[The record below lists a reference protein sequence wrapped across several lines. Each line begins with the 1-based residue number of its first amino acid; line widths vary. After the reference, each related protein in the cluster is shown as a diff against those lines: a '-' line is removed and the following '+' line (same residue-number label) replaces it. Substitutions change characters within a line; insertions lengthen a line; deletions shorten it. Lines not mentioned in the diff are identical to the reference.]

1 MSNNNSS
8 LKKIASKYIDNW
20 RIKNPIQSRLNG
32 GILNP
37 YQLEDITLWGFEKQ
51 ILLLNDFEKEI
62 KPIQNLDKEDEFFK
76 KEILRSIKLKK
87 YSLKNDNPYKRSLK
101 SYLKYITLVMYF
113 HEEDL
118 NSHIVENIYKA
129 LVTAS
134 ELKINVTLEDQRFAQ
149 DLIVYLMKIH
159 VEDWRIKK
167 QLNMCIKL
175 LSSLSLNKEKSLYT
189 PEMGDIN
196 YLLIE
201 CYGTENNLES
211 LRNDIQEFLFE
222 EIAQLNKMEYPEITN
237 DIVAIKENED
247 LIIYIY
253 NYIKKLYKRSHFGQ
267 DNSFDFDIE
276 LLPNILS
283 YITREGFYL
292 HNKLEKKLLISSEM
306 TKLSNV
312 NKREFESFIYAFL
325 SHEIYPGHHHHIN
338 SIKYK
343 FIIEHLDFLTNP
355 IGLEGWAVY
364 SEQILNQ
371 LGFGYE
377 LKLNNLKKIIPV
389 SIFFEMLLNG
399 EKSTEKLIEKIFNPN
414 KQLFN
419 EFKKNRGFG
428 SVNLVYV
435 IGYIEYIKILKSNK
449 RYNINEVL
457 SFGPLT
463 PSYFK
468 PLLDL
473 QK

>member
-1 MSNNNSS
+1 MSNSKS
-8 LKKIASKYIDNW
+8 ALKKIASKHINKW

-32 GILNP
+32 GILNHL
-37 YQLEDITLWGFEKQ
+37 QLEDLTVGGFENQ

-62 KPIQNLDKEDEFFK
+62 KLVKNFDKEDEFFK

-87 YSLKNDNPYKRSLK
+87 YILKNDNPYKRSLN
-101 SYLKYITLVMYF
+101 SYLKYITLVIYF
-113 HEEDL
+113 HKENL
-118 NSHIVENIYKA
+118 NSHTVENIHRA

-134 ELKINVTLEDQRFAQ
+134 ELKINVTLEDQKFAQ
-149 DLIVYLMKIH
+149 DLIMYLMKIH
-159 VEDWRIKK
+159 VKDWRIKK
-167 QLNMCIKL
+167 QLDMCIKL
-175 LSSLSLNKEKSLYT
+175 LISISLNKEKKLFR
-189 PEMGDIN
+189 PEIENIN
-196 YLLIE
+196 YLLTE
-201 CYGTENNLES
+201 CYGTKNTLGS
-211 LRNDIQEFLFE
+211 WRDDIQECLLE
-222 EIAQLNKMEYPEITN
+222 ELTQLNKMEYPEIN
-237 DIVAIKENED
+237 NNIVTIKEKEG
-247 LIIYIY
+247 LTKYIY
-253 NYIKKLYKRSHFGQ
+253 DYIKKLYKKNHFEQ

-276 LLPNILS
+276 LLPNIFS

-292 HNKLEKKLLISSEM
+292 HNKIEKKLLISNEM
-306 TKLSNV
+306 TKLYNV
-312 NKREFESFIYAFL
+312 GKREFESFIYAFL

-343 FIIEHLDFLTNP
+343 FIKEHLDFLTNP

-399 EKSTEKLIEKIFNPN
+399 GKSAEKLIEKIFSSN
-414 KQLFN
+414 KQLYN
-419 EFKKNRGFG
+419 EFKRNKGFG

-435 IGYIEYIKILKSNK
+435 IGYIEYTKILKSNK
-449 RYNINEVL
+449 RYDLNKVL
-457 SFGPLT
+457 SLGPLT